1 MRKRKLS
8 KKKIAEERTERIL
21 KFLQENRECQPVEIP
36 RKKTP
41 AIEKK
46 PSQIETGY
54 TKKNLKSCIIAT
66 SLQDQRLPA
75 GENNPVVRRTGK
87 QPRDD
92 EECQFNAPG
101 IFFLKGRNLNIS
113 CQEVFLKPTKPKR
126 LELKNKCD
134 YFPKYVDPSP
144 FKDEATQTL
153 YRESSAQTLVY
164 LPEIYDDDEARTLEL
179 FTLPS
184 VLPGDKPPGLY
195 EVEVFERARRR
206 HKFLDALKL
215 QIKHQRHHG
224 QKLDFNRYKMMA
236 EAFEWEHWMEREE
249 RIQECQMMRL
259 EIVIKMFDKRERE
272 MHAAFK
278 TRIEQGC
285 EKIEKRRKEALRK
298 NEIEYQR
305 GMRRITK
312 QWAKTSIRWQKQTP
326 MYSLGSPCSD
336 FYAPPLRYGV
346 DPERRNFTS
355 VTNTRAFNMRIDE
368 LEKQINMQ
376 IMECPFA
383 KLKQWSQ
390 PKQRI
395 AEVENRFC
403 KEEHLNELY
412 RLLKTLRVGD
422 GGHQPKPD
430 CLKLLFKHTQN
441 LRGKMSLIQ
450 LKSYTNLYE
459 RNVDTARPTAQ
470 NTQKRAVHE
479 HLKRQK
485 DQLSSEYAQK
495 LARDVQKNDLKGMI
509 LAYEGSM
516 IGYMMQFLTDEMDR
530 LKEQRRLHF
539 FSLLANK
546 KRWQLEAA
554 EAGLRQ
560 KENNIR
566 LLYEEM
572 FQYTNAV
579 STDVSDQYVHSILT
593 DDLGYMAANEAAEAV
608 TEMAKQIDMDI
619 ERWLESFKLIQNPL
633 NYIPLRLML
642 HDMVCP
648 DLNAA
653 LERHETS
660 MIVQY
665 IVEDVIFDGIWK
677 ALEPFDISSTL
688 TSDLIDRLIDN
699 DLYLFSSDSE
709 SETPQKTG
717 WYEAHAIIRK
727 LIRQSVPGRRWK
739 EETERIV
746 YENYIDLLDTVFD
759 EILQKFEEPARIE
772 PVEVHRAYSHEN
784 LTSSANFR
792 LEKGVLQKLPHT
804 ASDFSNDPSTKII
817 KRQLLSLE
825 RKNSNS
831 TIRGFYTDEI
841 YKGSPQNSLA
851 SKFIGTESD
860 DEDDPW
866 PWLPECKSKSSS
878 QEQLVDDMK
887 IF

>member
-1 MRKRKLS
+1 M
-8 KKKIAEERTERIL
+8 A
-21 KFLQENRECQPVEIP
+21 
-36 RKKTP
+36 
-41 AIEKK
+41 
-46 PSQIETGY
+46 
-54 TKKNLKSCIIAT
+54 
-66 SLQDQRLPA
+66 
-75 GENNPVVRRTGK
+75 
-87 QPRDD
+87 
-92 EECQFNAPG
+92 
-101 IFFLKGRNLNIS
+101 
-113 CQEVFLKPTKPKR
+113 
-126 LELKNKCD
+126 
-134 YFPKYVDPSP
+134 
-144 FKDEATQTL
+144 
-153 YRESSAQTLVY
+153 Y

-179 FTLPS
+179 FILPS

-195 EVEVFERARRR
+195 EVEVFERACRR

-215 QIKHQRHHG
+215 KINQQRRHG
-224 QKLDFNRYKMMA
+224 QKLDFNQYKTMT

-272 MHAAFK
+272 MHAASK

-285 EKIEKRRKEALRK
+285 ELIEKRRKEALRK

-305 GMRRITK
+305 GMRRISK
-312 QWAKTSIRWQKQTP
+312 QLAKTSIKWQKQKP

-336 FYAPPLRYGV
+336 FYAPPMRYGV
-346 DPERRNFTS
+346 DPNRRNFNS

-376 IMECPFA
+376 IIECPFA

-395 AEVENRFC
+395 AEIENRFC
-403 KEEHLNELY
+403 NEEHLDELY
-412 RLLKTLRVGD
+412 HLLRTLRVTD
-422 GGHQPKPD
+422 GGQQPKPD
-430 CLKLLFKHTQN
+430 CLKLLFKHTPN
-441 LRGKMSLIQ
+441 LRSRMSLVQ
-450 LKSYTNLYE
+450 PKSYTNLYE
-459 RNVDTARPTAQ
+459 RNAYTARSTSRPTQ
-470 NTQKRAVHE
+470 QKAVQE
-479 HLKRQK
+479 QK
-485 DQLSSEYAQK
+485 NQLSSEYAQK
-495 LARDVQKNDLKGMI
+495 LARDVQKNDLKSMI

-516 IGYMMQFLTDEMDR
+516 IGYMMQFLTDEMNR

-539 FSLLANK
+539 FSLLASK

-560 KENNIR
+560 KENSIR

-653 LERHETS
+653 LQRYEAT

-665 IVEDVIFDGIWK
+665 IVEDVVFDGIWK

-727 LIRQSVPGRRWK
+727 LIRQSVPGRRWM
-739 EETERIV
+739 EEAERIV
-746 YENYIDLLDTVFD
+746 YENYIDLLDSVFD
-759 EILQKFEEPARIE
+759 EILQKFEAPSRIE
-772 PVEVHRAYSHEN
+772 PVVVHRAYSHEN

-792 LEKGVLQKLPHT
+792 LEKGVWQQLPQT
-804 ASDFSNDPSTKII
+804 ESDFSYDPSTKII

-825 RKNSNS
+825 RKNSSS
-831 TIRGFYTDEI
+831 TVKGFFSDEI

-851 SKFIGTESD
+851 SKFIGTDSD
-860 DEDDPW
+860 AEDDPW
-866 PWLPECKSKSSS
+866 PWLPDCKSQSSS
-878 QEQLVDDMK
+878 QE
-887 IF
+887 